1 MKCRLNWSD
10 SKWGINGTTSVF
22 TRSKFVKG
30 TFIRKWKLVEISR
43 KDSEYRFVTKLI
55 TKPCECIF
63 KKKMR
68 RPHKSLFKPEH
79 CHITTIKGNIS
90 EWRRKLLMRR
100 NRSTAKLRNKVCKN
114 LAKFVSWLTNLF
126 HSETKIN
133 WYALLLQKFHPKI
146 TDGFL

>member
-1 MKCRLNWSD
+1 MSTEVIQNEVLMVQPLFSHEANLWKELSYENENWL
-10 SKWGINGTTSVF
+10 
-22 TRSKFVKG
+22 KFHEKILSTG
-30 TFIRKWKLVEISR
+30 SSQNLSRNHANAFSR
-43 KDSEYRFVTKLI
+43 KRWGDHINHYLS
-55 TKPCECIF
+55 
-63 KKKMR
+63 R
-68 RPHKSLFKPEH
+68 RH

-90 EWRRKLLMRR
+90 AWRLKLLMRR